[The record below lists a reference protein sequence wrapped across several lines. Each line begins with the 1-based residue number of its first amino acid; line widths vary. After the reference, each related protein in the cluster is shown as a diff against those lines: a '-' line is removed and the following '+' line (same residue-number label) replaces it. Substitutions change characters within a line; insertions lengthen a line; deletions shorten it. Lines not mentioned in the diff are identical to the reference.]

1 MNCTNQAKLLP
12 LSEMANNSQ
21 IVSEDYFFHFTAT
34 KTDNPNNL
42 PENFVITFTKDKSI
56 LSKYYQMRVDYLGN
70 YTEFVDYKLGE
81 SELDRNSLIVAILNE
96 DSELVGAAR
105 YTPANALHLSN
116 ANQAKYNFTV
126 TDFLRQSGFNDL
138 SKIFEISALLI
149 SPKYHNYNLTKTV
162 FDFCCNFAKSHNY
175 DYLIGFADKVR
186 CRYYIKVLRSLGF
199 SPSIINRPCVGGEVY
214 AAFNS
219 LKKNSHDL
227 LKE

>member
-1 MNCTNQAKLLP
+1 MNFTNQAKPLP
-12 LSEMANNSQ
+12 LLEPVNNQQ
-21 IVSEDYFFHFTAT
+21 IVGEDYFFHFTAS
-34 KTDNPNNL
+34 KTGDLNNL

-70 YTEFVDYKLGE
+70 YAEFVDYKLGE

-96 DSELVGAAR
+96 DSELAGVAR
-105 YTPANALHLSN
+105 YTPADALHLSN

-126 TDFLRQSGFNDL
+126 TDFLLQSGFTDL

-162 FDFCCNFAKSHNY
+162 FDFCCNFAKSYNY

-186 CRYYIKVLRSLGF
+186 CRYYVKVLRSLGF
-199 SPSIINRPCVGGEVY
+199 SPSIINKPCVGGGVY
-214 AAFNS
+214 CLINP
-219 LKKNSHDL
+219 LKK
-227 LKE
+227 

>member
-1 MNCTNQAKLLP
+1 MNFTNQARTMP
-12 LSEMANNSQ
+12 LSELVNNPQ
-21 IVSEDYFFHFTAT
+21 IASEDYFFHFTAN
-34 KTDNPNNL
+34 KADNLNNV
-42 PENFVITFTKDKSI
+42 PENFIITFTKDKSI

-105 YTPANALHLSN
+105 YTPADALHLSN

-126 TDFLRQSGFNDL
+126 TDFLQQSGFNDL

-149 SPKYHNYNLTKTV
+149 SSKYHNYNLTKTV

-175 DYLIGFADKVR
+175 GYFIGFADKVR
-186 CRYYIKVLRSLGF
+186 CRYYVKVLRGLGF
-199 SPSIINRPCVGGEVY
+199 LPSVISRPCIGGEVY
-214 AAFNS
+214 ALINP
-219 LKKNSHDL
+219 LK
-227 LKE
+227 